1 MKRVPK
7 RSARMKALYS
17 IVAAAVLAAPF
28 SAHSQDPWP
37 SKPVRMVVPFAPGG
51 ATDIAARLVAQKLT
65 ENLGRQVYIENR
77 GGANGSIGAEAAARA
92 PGDGYTI
99 IMGTT
104 GTHAINFSLYDKPTS
119 DPVKDFVAISRVA
132 VFPNLIL
139 LHPSVPAKNVQELI
153 ALAKAQPGKLAYAS
167 TGSLLQL
174 SAALF
179 TTMAGIEML
188 NVPYT
193 GFGPM
198 MTAMS
203 NGDVQMSV
211 VPVFSSAPLIKS
223 GKVRAIA
230 ITSARRSPTAP
241 EYPTVAESG
250 LPGYESVSWYGV
262 LATAGTP
269 KPVVDRLNAEIRR
282 IVATP
287 EVRDALS
294 NQGAEPVTDTPEE
307 FAAIVKADVAK
318 WARIVKATGAKP
330 N

>member
-1 MKRVPK
+1 M
-7 RSARMKALYS
+7 A
-17 IVAAAVLAAPF
+17 
-28 SAHSQDPWP
+28 
-37 SKPVRMVVPFAPGG
+37 
-51 ATDIAARLVAQKLT
+51 
-65 ENLGRQVYIENR
+65 
-77 GGANGSIGAEAAARA
+77 
-92 PGDGYTI
+92 
-99 IMGTT
+99 
-104 GTHAINFSLYDKPTS
+104 
-119 DPVKDFVAISRVA
+119 
-132 VFPNLIL
+132 
-139 LHPSVPAKNVQELI
+139 AKNVQELI
-153 ALAKAQPGKLAYAS
+153 ALVKAQPGKFNYAS

-179 TTMAGIEML
+179 TSMAGIEMT

-198 MTAMS
+198 MTAIS
-203 NGDVQMSV
+203 NNDVQMTV

-223 GKVRAIA
+223 GKVKAIA

-262 LATAGTP
+262 FATAGTP
-269 KPVVDRLNAEIRR
+269 RPVVDRLNAEIRR
-282 IVATP
+282 IVAMP
-287 EVRDALS
+287 DIRDAMAS
-294 NQGAEPVTDTPEE
+294 QGAEPATDTPEE

>member
-1 MKRVPK
+1 MKTI
-7 RSARMKALYS
+7 AS
-17 IVAAAVLAAPF
+17 ILLAAALAAPPL
-28 SAHSQDPWP
+28 AHSQEPWP

-51 ATDIAARLVAQKLT
+51 ATDIAARLVAQKLS
-65 ENLGRQVYIENR
+65 ENLGKQFYIENR
-77 GGANGSIGAEAAARA
+77 GGANGSIGSEVAARA
-92 PGDGYTI
+92 AGDGYTI

-104 GTHAINFSLYDKPTS
+104 GTHAINFSLYDKPTY
-119 DPVKDFVAISRVA
+119 DPVKDFAPVTRVA

-139 LHPSVPAKNVQELI
+139 LHPSVSAKNVQELI
-153 ALAKAQPGKLAYAS
+153 SLAKAQPGKLAYAS

-223 GKVRAIA
+223 GKVKAIA
-230 ITSARRSPTAP
+230 ITSAKRSPTAP

-250 LPGYESVSWYGV
+250 LPGYESVSWYGI

-269 KPVVDRLNAEIRR
+269 KPVVERLNAEIRK

-287 EVRDALS
+287 EIRDALAG
-294 NQGAEPVTDTPEE
+294 QGAEPVTDTPDE
-307 FAAIVKADVAK
+307 FAAIVRADVVK
-318 WARIVKATGAKP
+318 WAKIVKATGAKP

>member
-1 MKRVPK
+1 MR
-7 RSARMKALYS
+7 KAAFTLAS
-17 IVAAAVLAAPF
+17 ILLSCAIC
-28 SAHSQDPWP
+28 AHAQEPWP
-37 SKPVRMVVPFAPGG
+37 SKAVRMVVPFAPGG
-51 ATDIAARLVAQKLT
+51 ATDIAARLVAQKLS
-65 ENLGRQVYIENR
+65 ENLGKQFYVENR

-92 PGDGYTI
+92 LGDGYTI

-104 GTHAINFSLYDKPTS
+104 GTHAINFSLYDKPTY
-119 DPVKDFVAISRVA
+119 DPVKDFAPVTRVA

-179 TTMAGIEML
+179 TTMAAIEML

-198 MTAMS
+198 MTALT

-211 VPVFSSAPLIKS
+211 VPVFSSASLIRS
-223 GKVRAIA
+223 GKARAIA
-230 ITSARRSPTAP
+230 VTSARRTPTAP

-250 LPGYESVSWYGV
+250 LPGYESVSWYGI

-269 KPVVDRLNAEIRR
+269 RPVVDRLNAEIRK
-282 IVATP
+282 IVATA
-287 EVRDALS
+287 EIRDALS
-294 NQGAEPVTDTPEE
+294 KQGAEPVTDTPEE
-307 FAAIVKADVAK
+307 FAAIVRADVAK
-318 WARIVKATGAKP
+318 WEKIVRATGAKA

>member
-1 MKRVPK
+1 MRTT
-7 RSARMKALYS
+7 AFAACLL
-17 IVAAAVLAAPF
+17 AAASLVHA
-28 SAHSQDPWP
+28 QEPWP
-37 SKPVRMVVPFAPGG
+37 SKAVRMVVPFAPGG
-51 ATDIAARLVAQKLT
+51 ATDIAARLVAQKLS
-65 ENLGRQVYIENR
+65 ESFGKQFYIENR
-77 GGANGSIGAEAAARA
+77 GGANGSIGSEVAARA
-92 PGDGYTI
+92 LGDGYTI

-104 GTHAINFSLYDKPTS
+104 GTHAINFSLYDKPAY
-119 DPVKDFVAISRVA
+119 DPVKDFAPVTRVA

-139 LHPSVPAKNVQELI
+139 LHPSVPAKNVQELV

-179 TTMAGIEML
+179 TSMAGVEML

-198 MTAMS
+198 MTAIT

-223 GKVRAIA
+223 GKAKAIA

-250 LPGYESVSWYGV
+250 LPGYESVSWYGI

-269 KPVVDRLNAEIRR
+269 KPVVDRLNAEIRK
-282 IVATP
+282 IVATA
-287 EVRDALS
+287 EIRDALA

-307 FAAIVKADVAK
+307 FAAIVRADVAK
-318 WARIVKATGAKP
+318 WAKIVKATGAKP

>member
-1 MKRVPK
+1 MKKPAWV
-7 RSARMKALYS
+7 L
-17 IVAAAVLAAPF
+17 VAAALAAPLCLH
-28 SAHSQDPWP
+28 AQEPWP
-37 SKPVRMVVPFAPGG
+37 AKPVRMVVPFAPGG
-51 ATDIAARLVAQKLT
+51 ATDLAARLVAAKLT
-65 ENLGRQVYIENR
+65 DSLGKQVYIENR
-77 GGANGSIGAEAAARA
+77 GGANGSIGAEVAAHA
-92 PGDGYTI
+92 PGDGYTLV
-99 IMGTT
+99 MGTT
-104 GTHAINFSLYDKPTS
+104 GTHAINFSLYDKPTY
-119 DPVKDFVAISRVA
+119 DPVKDFAPVTRVA

-139 LHPSVPAKNVQELI
+139 LHPSVSAKNVQELI

-179 TTMAGIEML
+179 TSMAGIEML

-198 MTAMS
+198 MTAMA
-203 NGDVQMSV
+203 NNDVQMSV
-211 VPVFSSAPLIKS
+211 VPVFSSLPLIKS
-223 GKVRAIA
+223 GKAKAIA
-230 ITSARRSPTAP
+230 ITSAKRSPTAP

-250 LPGYESVSWYGV
+250 LPGYESVSWYGI

-269 KPVVDRLNAEIRR
+269 RPIVDRLNAEIRK

-307 FAAIVKADVAK
+307 FAAIVRADVAK
-318 WARIVKATGAKP
+318 WAKIVKATGAKP

>member
-1 MKRVPK
+1 
-7 RSARMKALYS
+7 MKAIAS
-17 IVAAAVLAAPF
+17 ILLAAALAAPPL
-28 SAHSQDPWP
+28 AHSQEPWP

-51 ATDIAARLVAQKLT
+51 ATDIAARLVAQKLS
-65 ENLGRQVYIENR
+65 ENLGKQFYIENR
-77 GGANGSIGAEAAARA
+77 GGANGSIGSEVAARA
-92 PGDGYTI
+92 AGDGYTI

-104 GTHAINFSLYDKPTS
+104 GTHAINFSLYDKPTY
-119 DPVKDFVAISRVA
+119 DPVKDFAPVTRVA

-139 LHPSVPAKNVQELI
+139 LHPSVSAKNVQELI
-153 ALAKAQPGKLAYAS
+153 SLAKAQPGKLAYAS

-223 GKVRAIA
+223 GKVKAIA
-230 ITSARRSPTAP
+230 ITSAKRSPTAP

-250 LPGYESVSWYGV
+250 LPGYESVSWYGI

-269 KPVVDRLNAEIRR
+269 KPVVERLNAEIRK

-287 EVRDALS
+287 EIRDALAG
-294 NQGAEPVTDTPEE
+294 QGAEPVTDTPDE
-307 FAAIVKADVAK
+307 FAAIVRADVVK
-318 WARIVKATGAKP
+318 WAKIVKATGAKP

>member
-1 MKRVPK
+1 MKTLL
-7 RSARMKALYS
+7 AFL
-17 IVAAAVLAAPF
+17 AAAALAAPLTVN
-28 SAHSQDPWP
+28 AQEPWP

-51 ATDIAARLVAQKLT
+51 ATDLAARLVAAKLT
-65 ENLGRQVYIENR
+65 DNLGKQVYIENR
-77 GGANGSIGAEAAARA
+77 GGANGSIGAEVAAWAL
-92 PGDGYTI
+92 GDGYTLV
-99 IMGTT
+99 MGTT
-104 GTHAINFSLYDKPTS
+104 GTHAINFSLYDKPTY
-119 DPVKDFVAISRVA
+119 DPVKDFAPVTRVA

-179 TTMAGIEML
+179 TSMAGIEML

-203 NGDVQMSV
+203 NNDVQMSV
-211 VPVFSSAPLIKS
+211 VPVFSSLPLIKS
-223 GKVRAIA
+223 GKAKAIA
-230 ITSARRSPTAP
+230 ITSAKRSPTAP
-241 EYPTVAESG
+241 EYPTVSESG
-250 LPGYESVSWYGV
+250 LPGYESVSWYGI

-269 KPVVDRLNAEIRR
+269 KPVVDRLNAEIRK

-307 FAAIVKADVAK
+307 FAAIVRADVAK
-318 WARIVKATGAKP
+318 WAKIVRATGAKP

>member
-1 MKRVPK
+1 MKNRI
-7 RSARMKALYS
+7 AFL
-17 IVAAAVLAAPF
+17 AAAALAAPLTVN
-28 SAHSQDPWP
+28 AQEPWP

-51 ATDIAARLVAQKLT
+51 ATDLAARLVAAKLT
-65 ENLGRQVYIENR
+65 DNLGKQVYIENR
-77 GGANGSIGAEAAARA
+77 GGANGSIGAEVAARA
-92 PGDGYTI
+92 LGDGYTLV
-99 IMGTT
+99 MGTT
-104 GTHAINFSLYDKPTS
+104 GTHAINFSLYDKPTY
-119 DPVKDFVAISRVA
+119 DPVKDFAPVTRVA

-179 TTMAGIEML
+179 TSMAGIEML

-203 NGDVQMSV
+203 NNDVQMSV
-211 VPVFSSAPLIKS
+211 VPVFSSLPLIKS
-223 GKVRAIA
+223 GKAKAIA
-230 ITSARRSPTAP
+230 ITSAKRSPTAP
-241 EYPTVAESG
+241 EYPTVSESG
-250 LPGYESVSWYGV
+250 LPGYESVSWYGI

-269 KPVVDRLNAEIRR
+269 KPVVDRLNAEIRK

-307 FAAIVKADVAK
+307 FAAIVRADVAK
-318 WARIVKATGAKP
+318 WAKIVRATGAKP

>member
-1 MKRVPK
+1 MRKLGP
-7 RSARMKALYS
+7 AF
-17 IVAAAVLAAPF
+17 AVLLTLSMPIAP
-28 SAHSQDPWP
+28 AHAQDAWP
-37 SKPVRMVVPFAPGG
+37 TKPVRMVVPFAPGG
-51 ATDIAARLVAQKLT
+51 ATDLAARLITQKLS
-65 ENLGRQVYIENR
+65 ERLGKQVFVENR
-77 GGANGSIGAEAAARA
+77 GGANGSIGAEVAARA
-92 PGDGYTI
+92 AGDGYTL

-119 DPVKDFVAISRVA
+119 DPVKDFAPVTRVA

-139 LHPSVPAKNVQELI
+139 LHPSVPANSVKELI
-153 ALAKAQPGKLAYAS
+153 ALAKSQPGKLAYAS

-174 SAALF
+174 SAAMF
-179 TTMAGIEML
+179 NTMAGIEML

-198 MTAMS
+198 MTALV
-203 NGDVQMSV
+203 NGDVQMTV

-223 GKVRAIA
+223 GKAKAIA

-241 EYPTVAESG
+241 EYPTVAEAG
-250 LPGYESVSWYGV
+250 LPGYESVSWYGI

-269 KPVVDRLNAEIRR
+269 KPIVDRLNAEIRA

-287 EVRDALS
+287 EITDSLS
-294 NQGAEPVTDTPEE
+294 KQGAEPITDTPEE
-307 FAAIVKADVAK
+307 FAAVIRSDVAK
-318 WARIVKATGAKP
+318 WAKIVKQTGAKA

>member
-1 MKRVPK
+1 MKK
-7 RSARMKALYS
+7 SALVF
-17 IVAAAVLAAPF
+17 VAVALAAPL
-28 SAHSQDPWP
+28 ALLAQEPWP
-37 SKPVRMVVPFAPGG
+37 AKPVRMVVPFAPGG
-51 ATDIAARLVAQKLT
+51 ATDLAARLVAAKLT
-65 ENLGRQVYIENR
+65 DSLGKQVYVENR
-77 GGANGSIGAEAAARA
+77 GGANGSIGAEVAAHA
-92 PGDGYTI
+92 PGDGYTLV
-99 IMGTT
+99 MGTT
-104 GTHAINFSLYDKPTS
+104 GTHAINFSLYDKPTY
-119 DPVKDFVAISRVA
+119 DPVKDFAPITRVA

-179 TTMAGIEML
+179 TSMANIEML

-198 MTAMS
+198 MTAMA
-203 NGDVQMSV
+203 NNDVQMSV
-211 VPVFSSAPLIKS
+211 VPVFSSLPLIKS
-223 GKVRAIA
+223 GKAKAIA
-230 ITSARRSPTAP
+230 ITSAKRSPTAP

-250 LPGYESVSWYGV
+250 LPGYESVSWYGI

-269 KPVVDRLNAEIRR
+269 RPVVDRLNAEIRK

-294 NQGAEPVTDTPEE
+294 NQGAEPLTDTPEE
-307 FAAIVKADVAK
+307 FAAVVRADVAK
-318 WARIVKATGAKP
+318 WAKIVRATGAKP

>member
-1 MKRVPK
+1 MKK
-7 RSARMKALYS
+7 SALAFLATAL
-17 IVAAAVLAAPF
+17 VASFPLHA
-28 SAHSQDPWP
+28 QDPWP

-51 ATDIAARLVAQKLT
+51 ATDLAARLVAAKLADS
-65 ENLGRQVYIENR
+65 LGKQVYIENR
-77 GGANGSIGAEAAARA
+77 GGANGSIGAEVAAHA
-92 PGDGYTI
+92 PGDGYTLV
-99 IMGTT
+99 MGTT
-104 GTHAINFSLYDKPTS
+104 GTHAINFSLYDKPTY
-119 DPVKDFVAISRVA
+119 DPVKDFAPVTRVA

-139 LHPSVPAKNVQELI
+139 LHPSVAAKSVKELI

-179 TTMAGIEML
+179 TSMAGIDML

-211 VPVFSSAPLIKS
+211 VPVFSSLPLIKS
-223 GKVRAIA
+223 GKAKAIA
-230 ITSARRSPTAP
+230 ITSAKRSPTAP
-241 EYPTVAESG
+241 EYPTVSESG
-250 LPGYESVSWYGV
+250 LPGYESVSWYGI

-269 KPVVDRLNAEIRR
+269 RPIVDRLNAEIRK

-294 NQGAEPVTDTPEE
+294 NQGAEHVTDTPEE
-307 FAAIVKADVAK
+307 FAAIVRADVAK
-318 WARIVKATGAKP
+318 WAKIVKATGAKP

>member
-1 MKRVPK
+1 MKTLL
-7 RSARMKALYS
+7 AFL
-17 IVAAAVLAAPF
+17 AAAALAVPLTVRA
-28 SAHSQDPWP
+28 QEPWP
-37 SKPVRMVVPFAPGG
+37 TKPVRMVVPFAPGG
-51 ATDIAARLVAQKLT
+51 ATDLAARLVAAKLT
-65 ENLGRQVYIENR
+65 DSLGKQVYIENR
-77 GGANGSIGAEAAARA
+77 GGANGSIGAEVAARA
-92 PGDGYTI
+92 LGDGYTLV
-99 IMGTT
+99 MGTT
-104 GTHAINFSLYDKPTS
+104 GTHAINFSLYDKPTY
-119 DPVKDFVAISRVA
+119 DPVKDFAPVTRVA

-179 TTMAGIEML
+179 TSMAGIEML

-203 NGDVQMSV
+203 NNDVQMSV
-211 VPVFSSAPLIKS
+211 VPVFSSLPLIKS
-223 GKVRAIA
+223 GKAKAIA
-230 ITSARRSPTAP
+230 ITSAKRSPTAP
-241 EYPTVAESG
+241 EYPTVSESG
-250 LPGYESVSWYGV
+250 LPGYESVSWYGI

-269 KPVVDRLNAEIRR
+269 KPVVDRLNAEIRK

-307 FAAIVKADVAK
+307 FAAIVRADVAK
-318 WARIVKATGAKP
+318 WAKIVRATGAKP

>member
-1 MKRVPK
+1 MKK
-7 RSARMKALYS
+7 TFF
-17 IVAAAVLAAPF
+17 VLAAAALIAPL
-28 SAHSQDPWP
+28 SLHAQDPWP
-37 SKPVRMVVPFAPGG
+37 AKPVRMVVPFAPGG
-51 ATDIAARLVAQKLT
+51 ATDLAARLVAAKLSDA
-65 ENLGRQVYIENR
+65 LGKQVYIENR
-77 GGANGSIGAEAAARA
+77 GGANGSIGSEVAAHAA
-92 PGDGYTI
+92 GDGYTLV
-99 IMGTT
+99 MGTT
-104 GTHAINFSLYDKPTS
+104 GTHAINFSLYDKPTY
-119 DPVKDFVAISRVA
+119 DPVKDFAPVTRVA

-139 LHPSVPAKNVQELI
+139 LHPSVPAKNVRELI

-179 TTMAGIEML
+179 TSMANIEML

-198 MTAMS
+198 MS
-203 NGDVQMSV
+203 NNDVQMSV
-211 VPVFSSAPLIKS
+211 VPVFSSLPLIKS
-223 GKVRAIA
+223 GKAKAIA
-230 ITSARRSPTAP
+230 ITSAKRSPTAP

-250 LPGYESVSWYGV
+250 LPGYESVSWYGI

-269 KPVVDRLNAEIRR
+269 KPIIDRLNAEIRK

-307 FAAIVKADVAK
+307 FAAIVRADVAK
-318 WARIVKATGAKP
+318 WAKIVKATGAKP

>member
-1 MKRVPK
+1 MKK
-7 RSARMKALYS
+7 ATIALASFLLACSACVHA
-17 IVAAAVLAAPF
+17 
-28 SAHSQDPWP
+28 QEPWP
-37 SKPVRMVVPFAPGG
+37 TKAVRMVVPFAPGG
-51 ATDIAARLVAQKLT
+51 ATDIAARLVAQKLS
-65 ENLGRQVYIENR
+65 ENLGKQFYIENR
-77 GGANGSIGAEAAARA
+77 GGANGSIGAEVAARA
-92 PGDGYTI
+92 LGDGYTI

-119 DPVKDFVAISRVA
+119 DPVKDFAAVTRVA

-139 LHPSVPAKNVQELI
+139 LHPSMAAKNVQELI
-153 ALAKAQPGKLAYAS
+153 ALVKAQPGKFNYAS

-179 TTMAGIEML
+179 TSMAGIEMT

-198 MTAMS
+198 MTAIS
-203 NGDVQMSV
+203 NNDVQMTV

-223 GKVRAIA
+223 GKVKAIA

-262 LATAGTP
+262 FATAGTP
-269 KPVVDRLNAEIRR
+269 RPVVDRLNAEIRR
-282 IVATP
+282 IVAMP
-287 EVRDALS
+287 DIRDAMAS
-294 NQGAEPVTDTPEE
+294 QGAEPATDTPEE

>member
-1 MKRVPK
+1 MKT
-7 RSARMKALYS
+7 
-17 IVAAAVLAAPF
+17 VASMLVIAALAAPF
-28 SAHSQDPWP
+28 PAHSQEPWP
-37 SKPVRMVVPFAPGG
+37 SKRVRMVVPFAPGG

-65 ENLGRQVYIENR
+65 ENLGKQFYIENR

-104 GTHAINFSLYDKPTS
+104 GTHAINFSLYDKPTY
-119 DPVKDFVAISRVA
+119 DPVRDFAAVTRVA

-153 ALAKAQPGKLAYAS
+153 ALAKAQPGKFAYAS

-179 TTMAGIEML
+179 TSMAGIEML

-223 GKVRAIA
+223 GKVKAIA
-230 ITSARRSPTAP
+230 ITSAKRSPTAP

-250 LPGYESVSWYGV
+250 LPGYESVSWYGI

-269 KPVVDRLNAEIRR
+269 KPVVDRLNAEIRK

-287 EVRDALS
+287 EIRDALS

-307 FAAIVKADVAK
+307 FAAIVRADVAK
-318 WARIVKATGAKP
+318 WAKIVKATGAKP